1 MSIGLISEIWKI
13 LRPNLESGDPE
24 HAAEMLVNYMIDED
38 YSSTEIKNAFRGD
51 SYIKDAL
58 EFYLEKPE
66 DGLYHEEDEDPYDY
80 DEPDEDEE
88 Y

>member
-66 DGLYHEEDEDPYDY
+66 DGLYHEEEDLYEY